1 MRESGEK
8 FPAST
13 SSSPPPPPGTAEAMR
28 ESYDAQPYESY
39 ALSAAHIEVLAVEAM
54 VAGLTPAPLERCRVL
69 ELGCASG
76 GNLLPMAEQFP
87 GSEFVGI
94 DLSPVQ
100 IGQAVRLAEQVGIR
114 NAKLVAMDLVNA
126 GE

>member
-13 SSSPPPPPGTAEAMR
+13 SSSPPPPGTAEAMR
-28 ESYDAQPYESY
+28 ESYEAQPYESY
-39 ALSAAHIEVLAVEAM
+39 ALSAAHIEGLAVEAM

-100 IGQAVRLAEQVGIR
+100 IVEGQRLADQAGIGNIR
-114 NAKLVAMDLVNA
+114 LLAL
-126 GE
+126 E

>member
-1 MRESGEK
+1 MGESGEK
-8 FPAST
+8 FSVLSSASP
-13 SSSPPPPPGTAEAMR
+13 SSAAEAMR

-54 VAGLTPAPLERCRVL
+54 VAGLTPAPVERCRVL

-100 IGQAVRLAEQVGIR
+100 IGQGVQLAEQVGIR
-114 NAKLVAMDLVNA
+114 NAKLVAMD
-126 GE
+126 